1 MIVKDDTRPLVTGPV
16 AAPTVSFV
24 ICCYSDERWSLLV
37 KAIRSCLA
45 QDPPARDVVVV
56 VDYNPNL
63 LARIKELFPTVVAV
77 PNAGQKGLSG
87 ARNTGIANATGCLV
101 VFLDDDA
108 VASPSFGAR
117 LAGPMS
123 DPKVIGTGGMS
134 VPAFEDTPPRWFPEE
149 FYWTVGCTHRGVPR
163 TAQVVRNP
171 FGGAMA
177 IRREAFERVGGFR
190 SDLGRIDAI
199 PLGCEE
205 TEWCIRAAQA
215 TPGGIFMHEPQAVM
229 HHFVPLKRLT
239 WSYFFSRCLAEGYS
253 KAMVSRF
260 VGAEDGLSS
269 ERSYVVR
276 VLTRGVLEGIRDT
289 LKGDVSGLGRAA
301 AITSGLAVTTYG
313 YVRGRLSRAIRE
325 RVDNAGKA
333 PPIARRYAQE
343 GSPAG

>member
-1 MIVKDDTRPLVTGPV
+1 
-16 AAPTVSFV
+16 
-24 ICCYSDERWSLLV
+24 
-37 KAIRSCLA
+37 
-45 QDPPARDVVVV
+45 
-56 VDYNPNL
+56 
-63 LARIKELFPTVVAV
+63 
-77 PNAGQKGLSG
+77 
-87 ARNTGIANATGCLV
+87 
-101 VFLDDDA
+101 
-108 VASPSFGAR
+108 
-117 LAGPMS
+117 
-123 DPKVIGTGGMS
+123 
-134 VPAFEDTPPRWFPEE
+134 
-149 FYWTVGCTHRGVPR
+149 
-163 TAQVVRNP
+163 
-171 FGGAMA
+171 
-177 IRREAFERVGGFR
+177 
-190 SDLGRIDAI
+190 
-199 PLGCEE
+199 
-205 TEWCIRAAQA
+205 
-215 TPGGIFMHEPQAVM
+215 MHEPQAVM